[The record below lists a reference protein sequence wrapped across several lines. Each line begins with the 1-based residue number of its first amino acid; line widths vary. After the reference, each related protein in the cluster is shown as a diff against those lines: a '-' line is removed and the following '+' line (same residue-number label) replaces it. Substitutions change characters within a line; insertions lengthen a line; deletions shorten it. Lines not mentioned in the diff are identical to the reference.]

1 MMFFQNGIL
10 CLSSTFQ
17 SCVHFVLFIYFLSFF
32 KLFHLPESI
41 IQKVDHLNANAFVRL
56 SSVERKNNK
65 IAMICI
71 HTSKGVLYKVCT
83 GRLLP
88 KVQPL
93 FLLWPYCQHRYLF
106 HKPLFEKGT
115 PFVCLFFFYCQHR
128 YLFHIPLLEK
138 KVPLFFVCFFFFQ
151 KKFKICYHNH
161 QFPYHL
167 EDTSSC
173 ELKSLP
179 FYKPEIGIPFGWGL
193 PILAII
199 GSIPQAIL
207 PLLLHSYEPA
217 RHPCFFTTQ

>member
-1 MMFFQNGIL
+1 MAFQVGNTW
-10 CLSSTFQ
+10 CSFRMA
-17 SCVHFVLFIYFLSFF
+17 SCVCPAHFSLVYISFYLYIFLSFF

-88 KVQPL
+88 KVEPL
-93 FLLWPYCQHRYLF
+93 FLLWPH
-106 HKPLFEKGT
+106 
-115 PFVCLFFFYCQHR
+115 CQHR

-207 PLLLHSYEPA
+207 PLLLHS
-217 RHPCFFTTQ
+217 

>member
-1 MMFFQNGIL
+1 MFFQNGIL

-93 FLLWPYCQHRYLF
+93 FLLWPYCQHRFLF

-115 PFVCLFFFYCQHR
+115 PFVCLFFFFIVSIDISFIYLYLKKR
-128 YLFHIPLLEK
+128 YPFSLS
-138 KVPLFFVCFFFFQ
+138 VFFFF
-151 KKFKICYHNH
+151 KKSSRYVITITNFPTIWKIPHLVNWN
-161 QFPYHL
+161 PYHFIN
-167 EDTSSC
+167 
-173 ELKSLP
+173 LK
-179 FYKPEIGIPFGWGL
+179 
-193 PILAII
+193 
-199 GSIPQAIL
+199 
-207 PLLLHSYEPA
+207 
-217 RHPCFFTTQ
+217 

>member
-1 MMFFQNGIL
+1 MAFQVGNTW
-10 CLSSTFQ
+10 CSFRMA
-17 SCVHFVLFIYFLSFF
+17 SCICPAHFSLVYISFYLYIFLSFF

-115 PFVCLFFFYCQHR
+115 PFVCRFFFIVSIDISFIYLYLKKR
-128 YLFHIPLLEK
+128 YPFSLS
-138 KVPLFFVCFFFFQ
+138 VFFFQ

-207 PLLLHSYEPA
+207 PLLLHS
-217 RHPCFFTTQ
+217 

>member
-115 PFVCLFFFYCQHR
+115 PFVCLFFFIVSIDISFIYLYLKKR
-128 YLFHIPLLEK
+128 YPFSLSVFFFSK
-138 KVPLFFVCFFFFQ
+138 KVQDMLSQSP
-151 KKFKICYHNH
+151 I
-161 QFPYHL
+161 
-167 EDTSSC
+167 
-173 ELKSLP
+173 SLP
-179 FYKPEIGIPFGWGL
+179 FGRYLILWIEIPT
-193 PILAII
+193 IL
-199 GSIPQAIL
+199 
-207 PLLLHSYEPA
+207 
-217 RHPCFFTTQ
+217 